1 MRLSFFSGS
10 MYDCLYIWGDEA
22 VQARLLPVYFSSG
35 MDEEYRA
42 QVTVLWDL
50 LKEEAEILDPVP
62 LGTSVADVDALLFP
76 QILGEAYRSVA
87 TIQAYRLPV
96 LVVTSPFGTMN
107 MWDWEI
113 VTYLKHH
120 GIPVFAP
127 YSPELTRSIVRAF
140 AFRRRARG
148 AKFLVFQDNPGEGMQ
163 AEIFKRFFWWEEEC
177 RERIREKFGIEVVV
191 QSFRELGE
199 RAKGIPDEAADTEWA
214 RWRLPAEGV
223 PEKSLR
229 SAVKMYLALLE
240 ALEKH
245 GDVLGVGINCLN
257 ESFFSDTTPCLAWD
271 MLFEERKMLW
281 ACEADI
287 LSLLTE
293 CIAYFPLQASIM
305 MTNIYPFLMGE
316 AALKHERIERF
327 PDVPEP
333 EHHALCAHCGYLGVL
348 PRPFA
353 SSWCVR
359 RKVLRIVDENAIA
372 LDARLPEGP
381 VTLVKLHPSLEKIVV
396 GRGYLEG
403 YVQYPGSDCENGA
416 ILRVRDGYEL
426 VAKLPSHHVCLVGG
440 EHMASLCS
448 IAQVLGLEVE
458 EV

>member
-1 MRLSFFSGS
+1 MK
-10 MYDCLYIWGDEA
+10 
-22 VQARLLPVYFSSG
+22 ARLLPVYFSSG
-35 MDEEYRA
+35 MDEEYRR
-42 QVTVLWDL
+42 QITVLREL
-50 LKEEAEILDPVP
+50 LGEDAEILDPVP
-62 LGTSVADVDALLFP
+62 LESGIFHADALLFP
-76 QILGEAYRSVA
+76 QILGEAYRSVG
-87 TIQAYRLPV
+87 TIKAASLPV

-113 VTYLKHH
+113 VTYLRHH
-120 GIPVFAP
+120 GVLVFAP
-127 YSPELTRSIVRAF
+127 YSLELTRAVVRALG
-140 AFRRRARG
+140 FRRNAQG

-163 AEIFKRFFWWEEEC
+163 AEIFKRFFWWEREC
-177 RERIREKFGIEVVV
+177 QENVRERFGIEVVV
-191 QSFRELGE
+191 ESYKELAE
-199 RAKGIPDEAADTEWA
+199 RAKSIPDDVADGEWA
-214 RWRLPAEGV
+214 RWRLPEEGV
-223 PEKSLR
+223 TERSLR
-229 SAVKMYLALLE
+229 SAVKMYLALLQE
-240 ALEKH
+240 LEKH
-245 GDVLGVGINCLN
+245 ERVLGMGVNCLN

-271 MLFEERKMLW
+271 MLFEERGILW

-293 CIAYFPLQASIM
+293 CIVYFSLKAPVM

-333 EHHALCAHCGYLGVL
+333 EHYALCAHCGYFGIV

-353 SSWCVR
+353 SSWCIR

-381 VTLVKLHPSLEKIVV
+381 VTLVKLHPSLERVIVV
-396 GRGYLEG
+396 SGSLEG

-416 ILRVRDGYEL
+416 LVRVRDGYRL
-426 VAKLPSHHVCLVGG
+426 VEKLPSHHVCLVGG
-440 EHMASLCS
+440 EHVPTLRLVTQA
-448 IAQVLGLEVE
+448 LGLVPE

>member
-1 MRLSFFSGS
+1 MK
-10 MYDCLYIWGDEA
+10 
-22 VQARLLPVYFSSG
+22 ARLLPVYFSSG
-35 MDEEYRA
+35 MDEEYA
-42 QVTVLWDL
+42 KQVDTLREL
-50 LKEEAEILDPVP
+50 LANEAEILEPVP
-62 LGTSVADVDALLFP
+62 LGTLVPDVDALLFP

-87 TIQAYRLPV
+87 AIEGYRLPV

-113 VTYLKHH
+113 AAYLQYR
-120 GIPVFAP
+120 GISVFAP
-127 YSPELTRSIVRAF
+127 YSLELTRSIVRAF
-140 AFRRRARG
+140 AFRRRAQG

-163 AEIFKRFFWWEEEC
+163 AEIFKRFFWWEKEC
-177 RERIREKFGIEVVV
+177 QEGIRKRFGIEVVV
-191 QSFRELGE
+191 ESFRELGK
-199 RAKGIPDEAADTEWA
+199 RAKSIPDAVADAEWT

-223 PEKSLR
+223 TERSLR

-240 ALEKH
+240 ELEKH
-245 GDVLGVGINCLN
+245 ENVLGMGINCLN

-271 MLFEERKMLW
+271 MLFEERKILW

-293 CIAYFPLQASIM
+293 CIVYLPLQAPVM

-316 AALKHERIERF
+316 AALKHERIDRF

-333 EHHALCAHCGYLGVL
+333 EHHALCAHCGYFGVL

-359 RKVLRIVDENAIA
+359 RKVLRIVDDNAIA

-381 VTLVKLHPSLEKIVV
+381 VTLVKLHPSLEKMVV
-396 GRGYLEG
+396 VRGYLEG

-416 ILRVRDGYEL
+416 VLRVRDGYRL
-426 VAKLPSHHVCLVGG
+426 VEALPSHHVCLVGG
-440 EHMASLCS
+440 EHVASLRH
-448 IAQVLGLEVE
+448 IARVLGLAVE